1 MRKTP
6 KGGDK
11 LGQLSMKACR
21 INANLTQA
29 ETADKM
35 GISREYY
42 NKLENG
48 EAPMQTYMQY
58 AFSHVVGISLEHI
71 IFPKKSS
78 KTEP

>member
-1 MRKTP
+1 M
-6 KGGDK
+6 
-11 LGQLSMKACR
+11 GQLSMKACR

-35 GISREYY
+35 DISREYY

-58 AFSHVVGISLEHI
+58 AFSHVIGINLEHI
-71 IFPKKSS
+71 IFPTKSS
-78 KTEP
+78 KSEPQNQEE